1 MPRDIEDLTSLAGL
15 AERQPMYL
23 GNIFGEP
30 SIVVDT
36 HVKRISNRLGLTKYE
51 DPVKIEFDLMDKLP
65 KEQWILYNIQI
76 ITLGRS
82 ICTARSPNVRIVLI
96 NDCPYGK
103 EMLKKKIKKD
113 KSLEGMMKI
122 E

>member
-1 MPRDIEDLTSLAGL
+1 
-15 AERQPMYL
+15 
-23 GNIFGEP
+23 
-30 SIVVDT
+30 
-36 HVKRISNRLGLTKYE
+36 
-51 DPVKIEFDLMDKLP
+51 MDKLP

-76 ITLGRS
+76 IILGRS
-82 ICTARSPNVRIVLI
+82 ICIARSPKCEDCFI